1 MLRVYQHEREKKREK
16 KTHTF
21 RGKKQR
27 RNSTP
32 TIISMN
38 DVLCKCIPGYY
49 RRIEE
54 KDEEIIDEPCNLL
67 SSANFALV
75 CAYFSVGFVGS
86 LLRTPLNVYLV
97 HTLSA
102 EPEIQNTI
110 GILQTLPWSYKLPF
124 GFVSDAV
131 PIYG

>member
-1 MLRVYQHEREKKREK
+1 MSPTKNISSHCSCLWQQFVVLSAVSRLEKLVL
-16 KTHTF
+16 TP
-21 RGKKQR
+21 R
-27 RNSTP
+27 RN
-32 TIISMN
+32 IMEGL
-38 DVLCKCIPGYY
+38 LCKCMPGYY
-49 RRIEE
+49 RRIE
-54 KDEEIIDEPCNLL
+54 IVDEPCNLL

-102 EPEIQNTI
+102 EPEMQNTI
-110 GILQTLPWSYKLPF
+110 GILQTLPWSYKLLF

>member
-1 MLRVYQHEREKKREK
+1 M
-16 KTHTF
+16 
-21 RGKKQR
+21 
-27 RNSTP
+27 NSFFSSCLP
-32 TIISMN
+32 SS
-38 DVLCKCIPGYY
+38 Y
-49 RRIEE
+49 RHIET
-54 KDEEIIDEPCNLL
+54 KEINEDEPCNLF

-102 EPEIQNTI
+102 EPEMQNTI
-110 GILQTLPWSYKLPF
+110 GILQTLPWSYKLLF